1 VEGEPAHRFRITAGE
16 KVMRLAKS
24 NRRILVA
31 LLGIL
36 GVTYTADAGKIT
48 WSGQSLITG
57 DSDVSTQGSL
67 VYAYSLGDNMTP
79 VVNGVSFAPAVSNNG
94 SPNYDYS
101 DSNVLLHNYIQFI
114 GFGAPSTVASGS
126 QYASLLNSAGYAPN
140 AGNDMVFTLNVT
152 PGQSYLLQ
160 LWANDARGAHVGSIE
175 TATDLSGG
183 AAGGLTIAE
192 AYTTGFGGTFISGT
206 FTADSSSEIVTI
218 DGSVDEQQINAF
230 QLRNITPTP
239 EPASGLLFAIGL
251 AGLAVRRRHSRFLQA

>member
-1 VEGEPAHRFRITAGE
+1 MRFGTGD
-16 KVMRLAKS
+16 RLV
-24 NRRILVA
+24 LVA
-31 LLGIL
+31 LLGLL
-36 GVTYTADAGKIT
+36 GGINAAHAGKIT

-57 DSDVSTQGSL
+57 DGDVSTQGSL
-67 VYAYSLGDNMTP
+67 VYAYSLGDNITP
-79 VVNGVSFAPAVSNNG
+79 VVNSVSFAPAVSNNG

-114 GFGAPSTVASGS
+114 GFGAPSTVTPGS

-160 LWANDARGAHVGSIE
+160 LWANDARGDHVGSIE
-175 TATDLSGG
+175 TATDSSGG
-183 AAGGLTIAE
+183 AAGGITIAE
-192 AYTTGFGGTFISGT
+192 PYATGFGGTFITGT

-218 DGSVDEQQINAF
+218 DGTVDEQQINAF

-239 EPASGLLFAIGL
+239 EPASSLLFGIGV
-251 AGLAVRRRHSRFLQA
+251 AGLAIRRRRATA